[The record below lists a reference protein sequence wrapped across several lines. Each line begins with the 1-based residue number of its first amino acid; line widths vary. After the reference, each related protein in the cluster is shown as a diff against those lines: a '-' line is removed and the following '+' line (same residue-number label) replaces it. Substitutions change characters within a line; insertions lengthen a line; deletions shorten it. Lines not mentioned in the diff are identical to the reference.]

1 MKRNDLKGDI
11 IRAGF
16 KAFAKAD
23 YQHVSTNQIVEDA
36 RVSKGLLFHY
46 FKSKPQLY
54 LALYETAWNII
65 HRDTFEG
72 FPFADRDV
80 FQRLKALVMRKSE
93 AMHKH
98 KTLTAF
104 IKRVHMH
111 TANHDIVKARVNIYQ
126 QFQQRNYKRVFDD
139 IDTTAFRNREYLDEI
154 YKIVTWTFT
163 KIHNDWER
171 VHASKENADAL
182 KILENELVHYTTFFK
197 AYFYQ

>member
-23 YQHVSTNQIVEDA
+23 YQQVSTNQIVEEA

-46 FKSKPQLY
+46 FKSKTQLY

-65 HRDTFEG
+65 QRDTFDN
-72 FPFADRDV
+72 FPFANRDV
-80 FQRLKALVMRKSE
+80 FERLKALVLRKS
-93 AMHKH
+93 AALQKH
-98 KTLTAF
+98 KTLAAF
-104 IKRVHMH
+104 IKRVHLH
-111 TANHDIVKARVNIYQ
+111 TANPDIVKARSNIYQ

-139 IDTTAFRNREYLDEI
+139 IDTSSFRDRDYLDEI

-171 VHASKENADAL
+171 AHVGKENAEAL
-182 KILENELVHYTTFFK
+182 TILENELVHYTAFFK
-197 AYFYQ
+197 RFFYQ